1 MSDNNNNNQ
10 DIRTQGLENLPV
22 LRLLKEP
29 VEHLNELLVR
39 YPTGGAYGW
48 FAWVNSVRTFAY
60 WDTEDETWK
69 LMTAD
74 GGNGG
79 GSGTIPP
86 HTHSHQSLTGKND
99 EVDYQHFTQEEKAD
113 ILNMVNSGG
122 GGGGTTPSASL
133 HIPSIRVSSVKQGST
148 RQPDRLMVEPF
159 FMPEELMALNPRIVV
174 LRRRPIKGT
183 FTVRNGL
190 GRPKRCKR
198 KWCYVEPQHTYSQ
211 QGVMYLA
218 LTELRRR
225 LSTPI
230 SQLSISSANTGPGVF
245 RPERGLLLFF
255 NNTNNTGAPAPIRT
269 VTDLGRLFTTI
280 TRKGGTDFLGLN
292 TRGTFRSED
301 FKAVRPTSEVGIRG
315 IIGFALEVNNPDR
328 GNFVRGDSSRPS
340 FLRGAVC
347 EMLLS
352 VNFVRGELRFSLVP
366 R

>member
-1 MSDNNNNNQ
+1 MNGSNNKNQ
-10 DIRTQGLENLPV
+10 NTRTQGLEDLPV

-29 VEHLNELLVR
+29 VENLNELLVR

-48 FAWVNSVRTFAY
+48 FAWVNSARTFAY
-60 WDTEDETWK
+60 WDTEDKTWK

-74 GGNGG
+74 GD
-79 GSGTIPP
+79 SGTIPS
-86 HTHSHQSLTGKND
+86 HTHSHASLTGKND
-99 EVDYQHFTQEEKAD
+99 EADYQHLTQEEKTT

-122 GGGGTTPSASL
+122 DGGGTTPSGSL
-133 HIPSIRVSSVKQGST
+133 HIPSIRVSTVKQGDT

-159 FMPEELMALNPRIVV
+159 FMPPELMALNPRIVV

-183 FTVRNGL
+183 FTRRNVY

-198 KWCYVEPQHTYSQ
+198 KWCYVEPRHTWSQ
-211 QGVMYLA
+211 QGTMYQT
-218 LTELRRR
+218 LTELQRR

-230 SQLSISSANTGPGVF
+230 SQLSISSANTVHAI
-245 RPERGLLLFF
+245 RLCPERGLILFF
-255 NNTNNTGAPAPIRT
+255 NNENNAGAPAPIRT

-280 TRKGGTDFLGLN
+280 TRKDGTDFLGLN

-301 FKAVRPTSEVGIRG
+301 FKAVTPTSEVGIRG
-315 IIGFALEVNNPDR
+315 IIGFALEVDNPDR
-328 GNFVRGDSSRPS
+328 GCSIRGDSSRPK